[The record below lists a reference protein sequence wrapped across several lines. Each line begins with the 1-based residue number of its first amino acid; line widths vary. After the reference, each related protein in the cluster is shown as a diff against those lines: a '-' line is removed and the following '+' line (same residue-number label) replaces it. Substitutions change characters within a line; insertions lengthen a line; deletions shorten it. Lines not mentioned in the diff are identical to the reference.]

1 MAGILDRLAGHAQ
14 PTRVD
19 PGALAAAVAA
29 ARRKADP
36 AAPAGPDGRTVRAE
50 DYGLPTVQ
58 QLRTDLPVEDP
69 ALAAALAAA
78 RAGHWQPAAQLFW
91 SVGQDWERRYVCT
104 TVLASQAA
112 QDDAWLRAWR
122 QAHPQDAAAVT
133 VQARSLVDLAWQI
146 RSSNRAQDVS
156 RDQWDGFFRMLNEV
170 PALCREASALAPEDP
185 TPWIV
190 MLPTAMGLQWPNEDF
205 TALWTEVVRRA
216 PYHVKAHLAA
226 LSYWRPRWS
235 GSVEHAVHFVET
247 AIASAPRGSL
257 LTLLR
262 LDLLNSELRPDDQQ
276 QRPAFW
282 TGDQVRW
289 AVDEALADLAAADP
303 GQLRVGALR
312 SWLARILTLEGRHA
326 EAFEQF
332 RQLGSFI
339 AFEPWSFSKDGT
351 SLYLTTRTTAVLGWE
366 DAGRPPLPPLPQP
379 AAPPADSLFA
389 RYFQQI

>member
-1 MAGILDRLAGHAQ
+1 
-14 PTRVD
+14 
-19 PGALAAAVAA
+19 
-29 ARRKADP
+29 
-36 AAPAGPDGRTVRAE
+36 
-50 DYGLPTVQ
+50 
-58 QLRTDLPVEDP
+58 
-69 ALAAALAAA
+69 
-78 RAGHWQPAAQLFW
+78 
-91 SVGQDWERRYVCT
+91 
-104 TVLASQAA
+104 
-112 QDDAWLRAWR
+112 
-122 QAHPQDAAAVT
+122 
-133 VQARSLVDLAWQI
+133 
-146 RSSNRAQDVS
+146 
-156 RDQWDGFFRMLNEV
+156 V

-282 TGDQVRW
+282 TGDQL
-289 AVDEALADLAAADP
+289 EGLAAADP

-366 DAGRPPLPPLPQP
+366 DAGRPPLPPVPP
-379 AAPPADSLFA
+379 PVAPPADSLFA